1 MCKPSCG
8 VIPCLT
14 MHSGASFCF
23 INYSSFLLNGETV
36 HCYQMLED
44 IKRLRTPASYTHP
57 LPQFYSRTL
66 FLTALHKKICP
77 HLHYVLVLLDVN
89 NRNSVGEHSMC
100 ESSG

>member
-77 HLHYVLVLLDVN
+77 HLHYVLALDVN